1 MPNEMD
7 FDWTGI
13 WCHFPRGAGSA
24 LALSTSPVPIQIHR
38 LIDSLAIAEL
48 YITLATISRRFEME
62 NYETTVDDVKIV
74 RDFFVGVPKLDSLG
88 VRAVV
93 TGVLS

>member
-1 MPNEMD
+1 MNPS
-7 FDWTGI
+7 
-13 WCHFPRGAGSA
+13 FPAIP
-24 LALSTSPVPIQIHR
+24 SPVQM

-48 YITLATISRRFEME
+48 YITLATITRRFEME

>member
-1 MPNEMD
+1 M
-7 FDWTGI
+7 
-13 WCHFPRGAGSA
+13 
-24 LALSTSPVPIQIHR
+24 ALSTSPVPIQIHR

-48 YITLATISRRFEME
+48 YITLATITRRFEME

>member
-1 MPNEMD
+1 M
-7 FDWTGI
+7 
-13 WCHFPRGAGSA
+13 
-24 LALSTSPVPIQIHR
+24 ALSTFPAPIQIHI

-48 YITLATISRRFEME
+48 YITLATITRRFEME
-62 NYETTVDDVKIV
+62 NYETTVDDIKIV

>member
-1 MPNEMD
+1 MD
-7 FDWTGI
+7 FDWTDI
-13 WCHFPRGAGSA
+13 WCHFLRGAGSA
-24 LALSTSPVPIQIHR
+24 LALSTFPAPIQIHI

-48 YITLATISRRFEME
+48 YITLATITRRFEME
-62 NYETTVDDVKIV
+62 NYETTVDDIKIV

>member
-1 MPNEMD
+1 MVS
-7 FDWTGI
+7 FSKGSRQCVGI
-13 WCHFPRGAGSA
+13 KYEPLPLPPPLFPAIP
-24 LALSTSPVPIQIHR
+24 SPVQM

-48 YITLATISRRFEME
+48 YITLATITRRFEME